1 MQNTSHFIHKAGGY
15 GLQEFLEIV
24 SELSQE
30 SVKKGQLSRL
40 QKELIT
46 LGLALYK
53 NCHRCIEIH
62 QKEAVKLGASQSEFS
77 LIKKTVLFMQAAPHG
92 DSETW
97 GDWVESW
104 TDFSFSR
111 KRARQQ
117 LRELTALA
125 TAIVK
130 QHERQIQVHM
140 CAALE
145 ADCSIEQVF
154 EVVPI
159 VLLMDGAP
167 TLSQIPRLFDCVE
180 KYENK
185 D

>member
-1 MQNTSHFIHKAGGY
+1 MQNTTHFIHRAGGY

-24 SELSQE
+24 GELSQE
-30 SVKKGQLSRL
+30 SVKKGLLSRQ

-62 QKEAVKLGASQSEFS
+62 QDAAVKLGAGESEFS
-77 LIKKTVLFMQAAPHG
+77 LIKKTVLFMQASPHG
-92 DSETW
+92 DSATW
-97 GDWVESW
+97 DDWVESW
-104 TDFSFSR
+104 AHFSFSR
-111 KRARQQ
+111 KKARQQ

-125 TAIVK
+125 IAIVK
-130 QHERQIQVHM
+130 QHERQIKVHM
-140 CAALE
+140 CAAL
-145 ADCSIEQVF
+145 DTGCSIEQVF
-154 EVVPI
+154 EVIPI

-167 TLSQIPRLFDCVE
+167 VLSQIPRLFECVE
-180 KYENK
+180 RYENQ